1 MPTYPVI
8 NTIDGQPCFEKPL
21 ESILSD
27 LEAGGAIKLLSPLEA
42 ITDRQRR
49 FWKGVLLPS
58 LSKDSGDSVR
68 YWENYLKMTVMPDD
82 FKPEI
87 TQVGNA
93 VFVQIKSITSLSKK
107 KMTYLLEE
115 SILHL
120 RDDLDKQ
127 WVTFPD
133 PELRKKV

>member
-1 MPTYPVI
+1 MPTYNVTSI
-8 NTIDGQPCFEKPL
+8 IDEQPCFEKPL
-21 ESILSD
+21 GVILSD
-27 LEAGGAIKLLSPLEA
+27 LKQGGAIKTMSPLEA

-93 VFVQIKSITSLSKK
+93 VFVQIKSITELSKK

-120 RDDLDKQ
+120 RDDLDKL

-133 PELRKKV
+133 AELRKK